1 MADITTLFI
10 QIIILILG
18 IVGFYYLYQY
28 LFSGEQPSVVLS
40 SGMRPANPQ
49 TVPVPIRSDV
59 MPPLY
64 QGGEFSVST
73 WIYVNNWSVN
83 QNKNKSILRI
93 GGSTFD
99 TLRIYLGASQPQVMV
114 RLDDGTQKMKPSDKT
129 FTDLQ
134 TGANLQNSFTICD
147 TPPIDLQRWVNLVV
161 VVNGMTCDV
170 YVDGKLIRSCV
181 LPNYFTV
188 DTNYSVRMLEDGTG
202 NAGGFGGSISTTT
215 MYGYALAPDAIYT
228 NYIQGPNAISSLFD
242 YLVSFFKPSP

>member
-1 MADITTLFI
+1 MADMTTRFI
-10 QIIILILG
+10 QVIILILG

-28 LFSGEQPSVVLS
+28 LFSGAQPSVTLLPS
-40 SGMRPANPQ
+40 MQPGNPA
-49 TVPVPIRSDV
+49 TVPAPIRSDV
-59 MPPLY
+59 LPPIY

-93 GGSTFD
+93 GGSKFD

-114 RLDDGTQKMKPSDKT
+114 RLDDSTQKMKPDDKT

-134 TGANLQNSFTICD
+134 TGANLNNSYTICD
-147 TPPIDLQRWVNLVV
+147 TPPIDLQRWVNLTV

-170 YVDGKLIRSCV
+170 YIDGKLIRSCV

-188 DTNYSVRMLEDGTG
+188 DTNYSVYMLDDGTG

-228 NYIQGPNAISSLFD
+228 SYIQGPSAISNLLD
-242 YLVSFFKPSP
+242 YLTSFFKPSP